1 MQINSIER
9 NIRFSNLA
17 LEDYKSLNDHYNIKL
32 LESLR
37 NEPNFI
43 SVYEA
48 SNNYIKPKG
57 ELKREAEK
65 LSNNKE
71 KPIADFGKAV
81 LAFLAKG
88 VRALDRLCLTIG
100 VVLTVG
106 GITLAV
112 CIGLIIGILL
122 FAVLVIPAAVLCK
135 ALMKLDKSLTKVIK
149 GSKDE
154 NVKKYETVSK
164 NIQKNKDGIKDIK
177 DLEKLIKVSEA
188 MEIVK
193 GEPEMLQLTESLD
206 LIRLIN
212 VIESKIDNYESSD
225 ICEIKMEVFEDLS
238 PEHLSYNVS
247 ESSNIMESTNID
259 NTDLFMTL
267 ENINSQPLL
276 SGKGL
281 LNGMVAIA
289 TEACSEKS
297 ILEFLNRYK
306 NTVLYEMKNE
316 KYRDLPI
323 MMETGLC
330 LKYIRERCSDLPDVM
345 ESCNQMD
352 QLFGDIITECETSV
366 AEDGT
371 GFNPD
376 PFSIGSLTPLP
387 VADRAV
393 GNAVC
398 DVLDAETDEEIYE
411 AMINLS
417 KISRAINE
425 SYYVTESG
433 MIILRE
439 DAGKVARNAETK
451 VNKEMSKVA
460 TKDKTDGVRAA
471 AKRATDPMVA
481 FIDKEYKKLKTA
493 DTNERRRIILQ
504 GGSITKVLYKVWRW
518 VKRGIGLAAGAFVG
532 AHFAPAAIA
541 TGIAFVGFIASDKY
555 LDKKERAKILKELE
569 DEIQICNE
577 KIDDSRGD
585 DNKQKKYELMRIR
598 NDLQRQRD
606 KIRYNLSN

>member
-1 MQINSIER
+1 MQVNNIER

-17 LEDYKSLNDHYNIKL
+17 LEDYKTLNDHYNIKL
-32 LESLR
+32 LESLK

-48 SNNYIKPKG
+48 TNNYVKPKA

-65 LSNNKE
+65 LSKNKE

-81 LAFLAKG
+81 IEFLAKG
-88 VRALDRLCLTIG
+88 VRGIDRLCLTIG
-100 VVLTVG
+100 VLITVG
-106 GITLAV
+106 GAILAV
-112 CIGLIIGILL
+112 CISLIISILL
-122 FAVLVIPAAVLCK
+122 FAVLVVPAAMLCA
-135 ALMKLDKSLTKVIK
+135 ALGKLDKSLTKVIK

-154 NVKKYETVSK
+154 NVKKYEALSK

-193 GEPEMLQLTESLD
+193 EETEMIKSTESLD
-206 LIRLIN
+206 LMRLIK

-225 ICEIKMEVFEDLS
+225 ICELKMEVYEDLC
-238 PEHLSYNVS
+238 PDHLSYNVS
-247 ESSNIMESTNID
+247 ENYNVMESTNID

-267 ENINSQPLL
+267 ENITSQPLL

-289 TEACSEKS
+289 TETCNEKS

-323 MMETGLC
+323 IMETGLC
-330 LKYIRERCSDLPDVM
+330 IKYIKDRCSDLTSVI

-352 QLFGDIITECETSV
+352 QLFGEIVSECESSVSEDATS
-366 AEDGT
+366 
-371 GFNPD
+371 FNPD
-376 PFSIGSLTPLP
+376 PCSLGSLTPMP
-387 VADRAV
+387 VADRTIDNAICDIV
-393 GNAVC
+393 G
-398 DVLDAETDEEIYE
+398 AETDEEIYE

-417 KISRAINE
+417 RIERSLNE
-425 SYYVTESG
+425 SYYVTESN
-433 MIILRE
+433 MIVVKE
-439 DAGKVARNAETK
+439 DAGKVARKAETK
-451 VNKEMSKVA
+451 ANKEMSKIT
-460 TKDKTDGVRAA
+460 TKDKSSGIKAA
-471 AKRATDPMVA
+471 VKHTTDPMVA

-504 GGSITKVLYKVWRW
+504 GGSITKTLYKVWRW
-518 VKRGIGLAAGAFVG
+518 VKRGVALAIGATVG
-532 AHFAPAAIA
+532 AHFAPAALA

-555 LDKKERAKILKELE
+555 LDRKERAKILKELE
-569 DEIQICNE
+569 DEIAICNE